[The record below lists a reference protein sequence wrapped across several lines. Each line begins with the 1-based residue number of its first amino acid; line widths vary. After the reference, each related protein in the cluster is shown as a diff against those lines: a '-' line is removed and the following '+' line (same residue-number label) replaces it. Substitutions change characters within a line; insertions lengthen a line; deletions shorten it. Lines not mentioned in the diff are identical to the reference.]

1 MRNLYTFFS
10 CLLVA
15 GLLLPGMASA
25 QDIIEL
31 PVVNKNTSTA
41 IHSMSVPAA
50 NEGVV
55 APFAIPNKFMTF
67 GSTRNSNT
75 TEAQLSKDPALQS
88 SYGGAYAKIAQNF
101 DGSNDDDNAAIL
113 GFRVVPPDTDGDVG
127 PRHYVQ
133 WINSVSEI
141 FDKRG
146 NTIMGPFPGNLY
158 FQGLGGLCEATNNG
172 DPIVLYDEGA
182 DRWNVSQ
189 FALDF
194 TNLQFS
200 MCIAISTTGD
210 PTGSYNQYE
219 IQFGNIFPDYPKLGI
234 WGDSY
239 LLSTRN
245 FVGASGQFAIIM
257 DRQAMLDGE
266 LPTVLAAVIPDD
278 FFTDG
283 RQPMDS
289 DDPHVTGP
297 ALFGGHTAFGATK
310 GDRNSKEFEIFEF
323 DVDWSAADPAATAS
337 FTKAAEI
344 PLPAYNINN
353 GPYIFQPNGQPLAD
367 LESFT
372 MFRTHVRQFD
382 THRSMVA
389 NHTVKLNPSR
399 TAAVRWYEFRDEGS
413 GWYLYQSG
421 TYSPDTR
428 HRWMASIAM
437 NGRGDIALGYS
448 VTSDTE
454 YPSIYVTGQTADYS
468 GTGIMNVAETL
479 IHAGGGSQEGAD
491 RWGDYSMMSVDPK
504 DDRTFWYTQEYYA
517 ETAAFDFNT
526 RIASFRLPVS
536 HAADAGA
543 TAEAGIG
550 ATAQLTLGVDE
561 VPTEFGL
568 AQNHPN
574 PFNPTTLVNFTMP
587 EAGHVSVKVYNLLG
601 QEVATLVNEVR
612 AAGSH
617 AVNFNA
623 DGLSSGVYLYVMQ
636 SGEFTATRRM
646 TLLK

>member
-1 MRNLYTFFS
+1 MRNLYTLFS
-10 CLLVA
+10 CLIVA
-15 GLLLPGMASA
+15 GLLMPGMVSA
-25 QDIIEL
+25 QEIIQME
-31 PVVNKNTSTA
+31 VVRHNTSGPL
-41 IHSMSVPAA
+41 HSMSVPEAT
-50 NEGVV
+50 EGFL
-55 APFAIPNKFMTF
+55 APFEIPNKLFKF
-67 GSTRNSNT
+67 GSLRNAESEQTQLASDPVKQSNY
-75 TEAQLSKDPALQS
+75 S
-88 SYGGAYAKIAQNF
+88 GASAKIAQSF
-101 DGSNDDDNAAIL
+101 DGSSDDDNAAVL

-158 FQGLGGLCEATNNG
+158 FQGMGGLCETTNNG

-194 TNLQFS
+194 ANLQFS
-200 MCIAISTTGD
+200 MCVAISTTGD
-210 PTGSYNQYE
+210 PTGSYHQYE

-239 LLSTRN
+239 LMTTRN
-245 FVGASGQFAIIM
+245 FVGASGQFAIVM
-257 DRQAMLDGE
+257 DRHAMLNGE
-266 LPTVLAAVIPDD
+266 PTDVIAAVIPQD
-278 FFTDG
+278 FIVDG

-289 DDPHVTGP
+289 DDPNISGP

-310 GDRNSKEFEIFEF
+310 GNRDAKEFEIYAF
-323 DVDWSAADPAATAS
+323 DVDWTNPDPISTAS
-337 FTKAAEI
+337 FEKIAEV

-353 GPYIFQPNGQPLAD
+353 GPYIFQPNGQALDD
-367 LESFT
+367 LEAFT
-372 MFRTHVRQFD
+372 MFRSQVRDFG

-389 NHTVKLNPSR
+389 NHTVKLNPNR
-399 TAAVRWYEFRDEGS
+399 TAGVRWYEFREEGS

-421 TYSPDTR
+421 TYSPDNS

-448 VTSDTE
+448 LTSDTE

-479 IHAGGGSQEGAD
+479 LHAGGGSQEGAS

-504 DDRTFWYTQEYYA
+504 DDRTFWYTQEYYE
-517 ETAAFDFNT
+517 ETGAFDFNT

-536 HAADAGA
+536 NAAADA
-543 TAEAGIG
+543 TAEAGVA
-550 ATAQLTLGVDE
+550 ATDQLTLGVDE

-587 EAGHVSVKVYNLLG
+587 QAGHVSVKVYNLLG

-612 AAGSH
+612 DAGSH
-617 AVNFNA
+617 VVNFDA
-623 DGLSSGVYLYVMQ
+623 AGLSSGVYLYVMQ
-636 SGEFTATRRM
+636 SAEFTATRRM